1 MTISWNQLQTKREN
15 SSSPM
20 WISRVGPKPH
30 SAITPHQKQHFRA
43 CCNNGIAEQSLG
55 PTLEIHGVLVICS
68 RFGTH
73 THTQRQP
80 RCKWIFTF
88 QAQAVEV
95 TYLANVQML
104 NCSREKSGLLSCH
117 TGLGCVNLKS
127 RRTGRQILW

>member
-1 MTISWNQLQTKREN
+1 MSGLDSHYCGNALELFILKWHPNATLGCCSDHQLEPVADKAREQQQ
-15 SSSPM
+15 
-20 WISRVGPKPH
+20 PH
-30 SAITPHQKQHFRA
+30 VDL
-43 CCNNGIAEQSLG
+43 QSG
-55 PTLEIHGVLVICS
+55 SVICS